1 MTQARIVEMGIWF
14 WVVNAPGGAWHSY
27 PFPSR
32 SDAAE
37 ALAASSATPHS

>member
-14 WVVNAPGGAWHSY
+14 WIVGAPGGAWHGY

-37 ALAASSATPHS
+37 VLAASSATPPS

>member
-1 MTQARIVEMGIWF
+1 MTQARIVERGIWF
-14 WVVNAPGGAWHSY
+14 WIVGAPGGAWHGY

-37 ALAASSATPHS
+37 ALEMEMAR